1 MVIEDCCR
9 SAHSV
14 HRVRPS
20 IISFLADSPIVQAI
34 CPETEEMTRFQI
46 VQKQLACLPFQ
57 KLSFDGFFFRLEV
70 LNYLGNT
77 PVEVMSR

>member
-46 VQKQLACLPFQ
+46 VQKQLAFLLFQ
-57 KLSFDGFFFRLEV
+57 KLNFDGFFRCLEV
-70 LNYLGNT
+70 LNYLGKK